1 MFNIFSREGLIS
13 FLYFLPALLISLSI
27 HEFAHSFIAYKLG
40 DKSQKALGRM
50 TLNPL
55 AHIDLWGF
63 VCIALFGFGWGKPVI
78 VDDRNFKNRSR
89 DNMLVA
95 LAGPM
100 SNILLSIVF
109 TIILKILMVIGVVD
123 LAVSTT
129 SGNVLTNML
138 VLSIQFNVI
147 FGIFNM
153 LPIPPFDG
161 SKVLFYFLPGKYK
174 EIMYILERYS
184 FIIIL
189 ILVFTNISS
198 YIISPMVSGILKL
211 LNIILMI

>member
-109 TIILKILMVIGVVD
+109 TIILKILMIIGVVD

-174 EIMYILERYS
+174 EIMYVLERYS

-189 ILVFTNISS
+189 VLVFTNISS

>member
-129 SGNVLTNML
+129 SGNLLTNML

-174 EIMYILERYS
+174 EIMYVLERYS

-198 YIISPMVSGILKL
+198 YIISPIVSGILKL
-211 LNIILMI
+211 LNVILMI

>member
-63 VCIALFGFGWGKPVI
+63 VCIALFSFGWGKPVI

-109 TIILKILMVIGVVD
+109 TIILKILMITGVVD

-129 SGNVLTNML
+129 SGNLLTNML

-174 EIMYILERYS
+174 EIMYVLERYS

>member
-27 HEFAHSFIAYKLG
+27 HEFAHSFVAYKLG

-129 SGNVLTNML
+129 SGNLLTNML

-174 EIMYILERYS
+174 EIMYVLERYS

-198 YIISPMVSGILKL
+198 YIISPIVSGILKL
-211 LNIILMI
+211 LNVILMI

>member
-174 EIMYILERYS
+174 EIMYVLERYS

-189 ILVFTNISS
+189 VLVFTNISS

>member
-174 EIMYILERYS
+174 EIMYVLERYS

>member
-174 EIMYILERYS
+174 EIMYVLERYS

-189 ILVFTNISS
+189 VLVFTNISS
-198 YIISPMVSGILKL
+198 YIISPIVSGILKL
-211 LNIILMI
+211 LNVILMI

>member
-174 EIMYILERYS
+174 EIMYVLERYS

-189 ILVFTNISS
+189 VLVFKNISS

>member
-1 MFNIFSREGLIS
+1 MFDIFSREGLIS

-100 SNILLSIVF
+100 SNIFLSIVF

-174 EIMYILERYS
+174 EIMYVLERYS

-189 ILVFTNISS
+189 VLVFTNISS

>member
-89 DNMLVA
+89 DNMFVA

-174 EIMYILERYS
+174 EIMYVLERYS

>member
-1 MFNIFSREGLIS
+1 MFDIFSREGLIS

-174 EIMYILERYS
+174 EIMYVLERYS

-211 LNIILMI
+211 LNVILMI

>member
-1 MFNIFSREGLIS
+1 MFDIFSREGLIS

-109 TIILKILMVIGVVD
+109 TIILKILMITGVVD

-174 EIMYILERYS
+174 EIMYVLERYS

-189 ILVFTNISS
+189 VLVFTNISS

-211 LNIILMI
+211 LNVILMI

>member
-109 TIILKILMVIGVVD
+109 TIILKILMITGVVD

-129 SGNVLTNML
+129 SGNLLTNML

-174 EIMYILERYS
+174 EIMYVLERYS

>member
-174 EIMYILERYS
+174 EIMYVLERYS

-198 YIISPMVSGILKL
+198 YIISPIVSGILKL
-211 LNIILMI
+211 LNVILMI